1 MAPLQ
6 SPREATFWRLL
17 DFFSTNSLPAS
28 PAECVEFAPINKDVP
43 GLVFKLAAPAPPAA
57 DTRDSPH
64 ADNTHLNSCLD
75 LGASYIQ
82 ANAARFPGGQ
92 PMAPWESA
100 DLFIEA
106 GQAVSKAYAL
116 PETAWTPRRSATRLI
131 SSPILDD
138 RY

>member
-1 MAPLQ
+1 MAPPQ
-6 SPREATFWRLL
+6 SPREAAFRRLL

-43 GLVFKLAAPAPPAA
+43 GLVFELAAPAQPAA
-57 DTRDSPH
+57 DTRDSPQ
-64 ADNTHLNSCLD
+64 ADDTHFNSCLD

-82 ANAARFPGGQ
+82 ANAAQFPGGQ

-100 DLFIEA
+100 DLFMEA

-116 PETAWTPRRSATRLI
+116 PGTAWTPRRSATRLI
-131 SSPILDD
+131 SSPILDG
-138 RY
+138 